1 MNAHK
6 RMDANRLVEEK
17 PISVFAPMYGK
28 EKWLQKIVEISK
40 FCGVCVCIC
49 MCLSENGCF

>member
-28 EKWLQKIVEISK
+28 EKCLQKNSGDFQILW
-40 FCGVCVCIC
+40 CVCLY
-49 MCLSENGCF
+49 MYVLE

>member
-1 MNAHK
+1 
-6 RMDANRLVEEK
+6 MDANRLVEEK